1 MDAASKQAALH
12 RVLMLAVANVPG
24 GGVLRGHT
32 HNGLYVGVADTP
44 ACPLASIMAG
54 VREKLAWL
62 LSDTRHRR
70 AIAAG
75 MAGKTA
81 YPAGLTRQ
89 GTHVFIWHGALLP
102 AACNAGRVQRPE
114 VLLSA

>member
-54 VREKLAWL
+54 VPEKLAWL
-62 LSDTRHRR
+62 LNYTRHLRDCR
-70 AIAAG
+70 KYG
-75 MAGKTA
+75 
-81 YPAGLTRQ
+81 
-89 GTHVFIWHGALLP
+89 W
-102 AACNAGRVQRPE
+102 
-114 VLLSA
+114 